1 MSQVVELNEEGT
13 LRLPPEVIEQVKPH
27 KRFAV
32 EVDNGTVILR
42 PEAEEQPF
50 WATATPEEWVEPFHP
65 WLASIRARDSGP
77 PLPDEALRREN
88 IYD

>member
-1 MSQVVELNEEGT
+1 MSQVVEFNEEGT

-32 EVDNGTVILR
+32 EVDNGTLILR
-42 PEAEEQPF
+42 PETKEQPF
-50 WATATPEEWVEPFHP
+50 WATATPEEWVKEFRQ
-65 WLASIRARDSGP
+65 WVASHKDGP
-77 PLPDEALRREN
+77 NLPLEALSRES